1 MANDDTTASV
11 VTDDSL
17 LAPMPKPVMTARK
30 AAQPQ
35 QQAAKDAA
43 DNLPQFSRIFVV
55 CNKSTTEAELHQ
67 LFSPYGTIEY
77 VCCHRRCHL
86 PLHLRSST
94 QASIARNRQV
104 AVECRFRP

>member
-30 AAQPQ
+30 AAQP